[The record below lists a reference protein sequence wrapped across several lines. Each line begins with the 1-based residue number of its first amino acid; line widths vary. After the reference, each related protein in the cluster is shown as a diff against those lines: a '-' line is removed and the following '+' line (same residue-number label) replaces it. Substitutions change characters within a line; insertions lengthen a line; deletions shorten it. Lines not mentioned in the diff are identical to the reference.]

1 IHIVSVLC
9 GKVTKLFSYYNDLP
23 RHIVVVILYFALTKA
38 VGGKA
43 VLLCWRRNAGR
54 FQALPSIEN

>member
-1 IHIVSVLC
+1 
-9 GKVTKLFSYYNDLP
+9 LP

-54 FQALPSIEN
+54 FQALPSIENWRSLL